1 MNKSIPQAT
10 HDDKHISKS
19 IKFFLNRFHI
29 SSALKA
35 SNAYK
40 KKGTPVIEIFQY
52 LFLLIFSNR
61 SMYMNLITGRN
72 TPDFA
77 KDTVYRFMK
86 MIQINWIRFT
96 TILSSRIIKE
106 AILPLN
112 SHDRVN
118 VLIID
123 DSMFE
128 RNRSKKVEMLAKT
141 FDHAKHKYCFGF
153 RMLTL
158 GWSDGSTFLPVNSVL
173 LSSENKKNR
182 INEAEDVDKRTVGYR
197 RRKLAM
203 DKGTHA
209 MLELLHAAKKSAISA
224 KYVLFDSWFS
234 SPSTL
239 HAVKETSFDII
250 GMVKK
255 TPKMFFRY
263 HGEDMSLISIYNK
276 NKKRRGRSR
285 YLLSVMVEVVKDGK
299 SIPAKVVYVRNRNKR
314 KEYLC
319 LISTDVNLEEDEII
333 RIYGKRWDIEVFF
346 KVYKSYLNLSKEC
359 NSLSYDAMTAHTAVV
374 FTRYMLL
381 SLENRESN
389 DNRSLGELF
398 LYFSD
403 EMSDITW
410 IQAFQMMLQMFRT
423 MLLNNTE
430 LSDEKINE
438 LVDVFMNTLPALL
451 KTQLQAA

>member
-1 MNKSIPQAT
+1 MNTSITQVT
-10 HDDKHISKS
+10 ENDKQISKS
-19 IKFFLNRFHI
+19 IKRFFTRFHV

-40 KKGTPVIEIFQY
+40 TKGFPVIEIFQY

-61 SMYMNLITGRN
+61 SMYMSLLTGRN
-72 TPDFA
+72 TPNFA

-86 MIQINWIRFT
+86 MVQINWIRFT
-96 TILSSRIIKE
+96 TILASRIINN
-106 AILPLN
+106 AILPLD
-112 SHDRVN
+112 SEDRAN

-128 RNRSKKVEMLAKT
+128 RNRSKKVELLTKIY
-141 FDHAKHKYCFGF
+141 DHAKHKYCFGF

-158 GWSDGSTFLPVNSVL
+158 GWSDGSTFLPVNSIL
-173 LSSENKKNR
+173 LSTENKKNR
-182 INEAEDVDKRTVGYR
+182 INEAADVDKRTVGYK
-197 RRKLAM
+197 RRKLSIE
-203 DKGTHA
+203 KGTHA
-209 MLELLHAAKKSAISA
+209 MLTLLDAAKKSAIPA

-234 SPSTL
+234 SPSNL
-239 HAVKETSFDII
+239 HAVKKTGYDVI

-263 HGEDMSLISIYNK
+263 HGEDMPLASIYNR
-276 NKKRRGRSR
+276 NKKRHGKSK
-285 YLLSVMVEVVKDGK
+285 YLLSVMVDVVKEDEI
-299 SIPAKVVYVRNRNKR
+299 IPAKVVYVRNRNKR

-319 LISTDVNLEEDEII
+319 LISTDVTLDE
-333 RIYGKRWDIEVFF
+333 
-346 KVYKSYLNLSKEC
+346 
-359 NSLSYDAMTAHTAVV
+359 
-374 FTRYMLL
+374 
-381 SLENRESN
+381 N

-410 IQAFQMMLQMFRT
+410 IQAFQMMLQIFRT
-423 MLLNNTE
+423 MLTENTE
-430 LSDEKINE
+430 LSDEKIEE
-438 LVDVFMNTLPALL
+438 LVDAFMNALPALL

>member
-1 MNKSIPQAT
+1 MNKSITQAT
-10 HDDKHISKS
+10 QNDKQISKS
-19 IKFFLNRFHI
+19 IKRFFTRFHV

-40 KKGTPVIEIFQY
+40 KKGVPVMEIFQY

-96 TILSSRIIKE
+96 TILSARIIRD
-106 AILPLN
+106 AIFPLD
-112 SHDRVN
+112 SEERAN
-118 VLIID
+118 VFIID

-128 RNRSKKVEMLAKT
+128 RNRSKKAELLAKVY
-141 FDHAKHKYCFGF
+141 DHAKHKYLFGF

-158 GWSDGSTFLPVNSVL
+158 GWSDGSSFLPVNSIL
-173 LSSENKKNR
+173 LSTENRKNC
-182 INEAEDVDKRTVGYR
+182 INEATEVDKRTVGYK
-197 RRKLAM
+197 RRKLSM
-203 DKGTHA
+203 EKGTQA
-209 MLELLHAAKKSAISA
+209 MLTLLDAAKKAAIPA

-234 SPSTL
+234 SPRTL
-239 HAVKETSFDII
+239 HAVKSMGYDVI

-263 HGEDMSLISIYNK
+263 NGEDMPLTSIYNK

-285 YLLSVMVEVVKDGK
+285 YLLSVMIDVVKDGEI
-299 SIPAKVVYVRNRNKR
+299 IPAKVVYVR
-314 KEYLC
+314 
-319 LISTDVNLEEDEII
+319 
-333 RIYGKRWDIEVFF
+333 
-346 KVYKSYLNLSKEC
+346 

-374 FTRYMLL
+374 FTRYMIL
-381 SLENRESN
+381 SLESRESN

-398 LYFSD
+398 YTFLTKCLISHGYRLFKCCFKCS
-403 EMSDITW
+403 EQCFQITLN
-410 IQAFQMMLQMFRT
+410 FQMKKSLNWQMH
-423 MLLNNTE
+423 L
-430 LSDEKINE
+430 
-438 LVDVFMNTLPALL
+438 
-451 KTQLQAA
+451 